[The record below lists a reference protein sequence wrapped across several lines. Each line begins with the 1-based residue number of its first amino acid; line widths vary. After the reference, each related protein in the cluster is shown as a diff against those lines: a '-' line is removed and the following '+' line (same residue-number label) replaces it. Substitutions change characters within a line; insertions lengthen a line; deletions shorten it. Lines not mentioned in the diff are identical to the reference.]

1 MSPDHENQ
9 LKILDKLGSH
19 HIQDGELK
27 TKPFNSN
34 SLERPSL
41 DEEYFGGLKGDSSD
55 KFEYI
60 GKKHDPVR

>member
-19 HIQDGELK
+19 HIQDDELK

-41 DEEYFGGLKGDSSD
+41 DEEYLGGLKDDLSD